1 MKNFRP
7 YKFQDRF
14 NNLDSEIKEYKEEI
28 KKRTYS
34 RKQVKSI
41 TISAEFYKLFDEAV
55 KNIDDKKVKTKD
67 KKNIKLVPVIIPT
80 TTTTTQFITI
90 KEGPHIIYL

>member
-34 RKQVKSI
+34 RKQAKSI

-67 KKNIKLVPVIIPT
+67 KKNLKLVPEIIP
-80 TTTTTQFITI
+80 TTTTQFITI